1 MEECRMLSADE
12 CAQLEN
18 YKELLK
24 LEWPPCRAA
33 CPVHTDIR
41 GYLEAIAGGRYSEAL
56 ATIREVLPFA
66 GVCGRVCHHPC
77 ERECR
82 RNDVDAAPHI
92 RNLKRFVAEYDYPEP
107 PEIEPPVQDKEKV
120 AVIGAGPS
128 GLTAALDLAK
138 LGYKPTVFE
147 KHPVAGGM
155 LATGIPSYRLPREVL
170 QKDID
175 YILAHGIELK
185 TEVEVGKDI
194 TIEKLREDG
203 YKAIIVA
210 VGLSKSVSLPIP
222 GAEAEGVHLTVPF
235 LREVAFGRKPQIGK
249 DVVIIG
255 GGNVAVDVA
264 RCALRL
270 GAERVRMVCLENE
283 EEQPAWPWEIEEAE
297 EEGIETIHRRG
308 PKRIVEENGKVK
320 GIEFKKVT
328 RVFDEQGRFSPEYD
342 ESDVL
347 ALECDTV
354 IFSIGQRSDND
365 FAEGSD
371 IRFTDRG
378 RLVFDNETAQTSARD
393 IFACGEVVTGPGAA
407 VQAVAN
413 GHRVAKAVAQYLQGK
428 PIELSE
434 DEPPTIGKLE
444 ERIIKEIPKAERVEI
459 PMAPPEERKKNFD
472 QVELGLSEE
481 NALYEARRC
490 MNCGAGPVVIY
501 TKCASCQNCRHV
513 CPFDIPVV
521 TDIARMYSNLCQG
534 CGICATECPAN
545 AIIMAGFEPREI
557 KNRTD
562 EALANL
568 AGAEPKLV
576 VFASRH
582 RAPAELCRGEHPE
595 CPAGAQEIY
604 MPSLSMLDLT
614 DILYA
619 FEQGADG
626 VLVLSCGEGGD
637 RYPGVDE
644 RIRKR
649 VDRAADLIEETGI
662 DKERLR
668 LVEGVAGNVKET
680 DKAISEMLDKL
691 KEISG

>member
-1 MEECRMLSADE
+1 
-12 CAQLEN
+12 
-18 YKELLK
+18 
-24 LEWPPCRAA
+24 
-33 CPVHTDIR
+33 
-41 GYLEAIAGGRYSEAL
+41 
-56 ATIREVLPFA
+56 
-66 GVCGRVCHHPC
+66 
-77 ERECR
+77 
-82 RNDVDAAPHI
+82 
-92 RNLKRFVAEYDYPEP
+92 
-107 PEIEPPVQDKEKV
+107 
-120 AVIGAGPS
+120 
-128 GLTAALDLAK
+128 
-138 LGYKPTVFE
+138 
-147 KHPVAGGM
+147 
-155 LATGIPSYRLPREVL
+155 
-170 QKDID
+170 
-175 YILAHGIELK
+175 
-185 TEVEVGKDI
+185 
-194 TIEKLREDG
+194 
-203 YKAIIVA
+203 
-210 VGLSKSVSLPIP
+210 
-222 GAEAEGVHLTVPF
+222 
-235 LREVAFGRKPQIGK
+235 
-249 DVVIIG
+249 
-255 GGNVAVDVA
+255 
-264 RCALRL
+264 
-270 GAERVRMVCLENE
+270 
-283 EEQPAWPWEIEEAE
+283 
-297 EEGIETIHRRG
+297 
-308 PKRIVEENGKVK
+308 
-320 GIEFKKVT
+320 
-328 RVFDEQGRFSPEYD
+328 
-342 ESDVL
+342 
-347 ALECDTV
+347 
-354 IFSIGQRSDND
+354 
-365 FAEGSD
+365 
-371 IRFTDRG
+371 
-378 RLVFDNETAQTSARD
+378 
-393 IFACGEVVTGPGAA
+393 
-407 VQAVAN
+407 VAN
-413 GHRVAKAVAQYLQGK
+413 GHRVAKAVDQYLQGK

-649 VDRAADLIEETGI
+649 VDRAANLIEETGI